1 MHLYL
6 YLLII
11 ALMVLL
17 DGIWLSLNLK
27 AYNDVTKAVQGSNI
41 RVDYTGML
49 LSYVCVFCLLAFY
62 VVPAAQQALPKNAS
76 LRDKLFI
83 SIKCGGVLGLLVY
96 GVYNSTSKAI
106 LENYTWNIAIRDSMW
121 GASLF
126 SMVCFGVLLTD
137 N

>member
-27 AYNDVTKAVQGSNI
+27 AYNDVTKAVQGSDI
-41 RVDYTGML
+41 RVNYTGML
-49 LSYVCVFCLLAFY
+49 LSYVCVFLLLAFY
-62 VVPAAQQALPKNAS
+62 VVPAAQKALPQNAT

-83 SIKCGGVLGLLVY
+83 SIKCGGVLGFLVY

-106 LENYTWNIAIRDSMW
+106 LEKYTWEIAIRDSMW

-137 N
+137 K